1 MDPPLE
7 QFEQASGDLSLS
19 LVFLTLPQMEAN
31 MIPMT
36 LVFHLKE
43 ESRRV
48 LLIQIN
54 TGVQ

>member
-7 QFEQASGDLSLS
+7 QFERASGDLSLS

-36 LVFHLKE
+36 LAFISRKNL
-43 ESRRV
+43 ESD
-48 LLIQIN
+48 LFKLIQ
-54 TGVQ
+54 GFQ